1 MKKGGSEEGLKDP
14 IQDIERDSRPVVFDR
29 YLEVVD
35 RTYFAN
41 PDSSL
46 AVCLVNRLFRVCQ
59 DVQEHLDH
67 LVFIYHRFTNLQGKL
82 GDNLDVVRWSRLF
95 EQ

>member
-1 MKKGGSEEGLKDP
+1 LSFNTLGPNLSAVLLNDPVADTEYQARSLPNFLGSEEGLKDP

-41 PDSSL
+41 PIRPLPFAS
-46 AVCLVNRLFRVCQ
+46 
-59 DVQEHLDH
+59 
-67 LVFIYHRFTNLQGKL
+67 
-82 GDNLDVVRWSRLF
+82 
-95 EQ
+95 